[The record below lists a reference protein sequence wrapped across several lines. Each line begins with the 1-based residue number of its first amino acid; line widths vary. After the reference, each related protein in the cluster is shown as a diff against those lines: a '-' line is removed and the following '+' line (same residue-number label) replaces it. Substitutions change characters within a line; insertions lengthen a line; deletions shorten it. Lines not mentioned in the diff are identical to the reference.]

1 MLHLP
6 SSWDQTSRRPRNREP
21 SLRDCIVLSVRSRSP
36 IHSPA
41 AIALRSSVEG
51 AVPRLN
57 LQTNSGSDSSMEPSI
72 ATPAKSV
79 LGNSELDPSTS
90 LIRGLSLLDSVLLLA
105 GGIIGSSIFL
115 TAKDIAGPLPHPVL
129 FLLVWVLGALISL
142 CACFAFAELGS
153 MFPDSGGQYI
163 YLREAYGDLIAFLYG
178 WMLFSVANGGTIAAL
193 SVAAAAYVGQVVPFV
208 SQAHVMFTVL
218 GVAFTRAHLFGLVLI
233 AVLTY
238 VNVVGL
244 RWGALLQNVSTWTK
258 FTAMAAFVGL
268 GFLIGMGHWS
278 NFQSHGV
285 SLTMGLGPSQLISV
299 LGVGLIAVFWAYD
312 GWVYIT
318 WVAGEVK
325 EPRRNVPLAMVLGV
339 LAVAVI
345 YIAMNLTYMY
355 ALPIKEIA
363 SYETIAHA
371 AAAAL
376 FSPRAAAWL
385 SLMIAVSCFSAA
397 ATCTL
402 SGARVYL
409 AMAQDGVFFKKM
421 AVIHPKWRTPA
432 FSLIGQGI
440 WAAALTVS
448 GRYDQLYTYVIY
460 GMVLSY
466 TLTVIALFWLRWKRP
481 DISRPYRC
489 TGYPWLPAI
498 YVLIGA
504 AWTLNTIITRPT
516 EAFWGS
522 AIVLLGVPG
531 YLYWTRSNRTT
542 AAME

>member
-1 MLHLP
+1 MGRIPVLP
-6 SSWDQTSRRPRNREP
+6 ASDD
-21 SLRDCIVLSVRSRSP
+21 SLP
-36 IHSPA
+36 GPK
-41 AIALRSSVEG
+41 
-51 AVPRLN
+51 P
-57 LQTNSGSDSSMEPSI
+57 TDSKP
-72 ATPAKSV
+72 TLV
-79 LGNSELDPSTS
+79 
-90 LIRGLSLLDSVLLLA
+90 RGLGLLDSVLLLVS
-105 GGIIGSSIFL
+105 GIIGSSIFL
-115 TAKDIAGPLPHPVL
+115 TAKDIAGPLPQPVL

-178 WMLFSVANGGTIAAL
+178 WMLFSVANCGSIAAL
-193 SVAAAAYVGQVVPFV
+193 SVASAAYVGQVFPIV
-208 SQAHVMFTVL
+208 SQTHVVFV
-218 GVAFTRAHLFGLVLI
+218 VAGIVVTRAHLLGLVLI

-244 RWGALLQNVSTWTK
+244 RWGTLLQNVSTWTK
-258 FTAMAAFVGL
+258 FIAMAAFVVL
-268 GFLIGMGHWS
+268 GFAIGKGNWS
-278 NFQSHGV
+278 NFHFHGV
-285 SLTMGLGPSQLISV
+285 GLSMGLGSAQLIST

-325 EPRRNVPLAMVLGV
+325 DPRRNVPLAMVLGV
-339 LAVAVI
+339 LAVGVI

-355 ALPIKEIA
+355 ALPLTEIA
-363 SYETIAHA
+363 NHETIAHA
-371 AAAAL
+371 AAAVL
-376 FSPRAAAWL
+376 FSPRAAVWL

-409 AMAQDGVFFKKM
+409 AMAQDGVFFKRM

-432 FSLIGQGI
+432 FSLIGQGV
-440 WAAALTVS
+440 WAAALTLS

-466 TLTVIALFWLRWKRP
+466 TLTVIGMFLLRWKRP
-481 DISRPYRC
+481 EIPRPYRC

-498 YVLIGA
+498 YVLIGTT
-504 AWTLNTIITRPT
+504 WTLNTIFTRPT
-516 EAFWGS
+516 EAFWGT
-522 AIVLLGVPG
+522 AIVLIGVPG
-531 YLYWTRSNRTT
+531 YLYWKRSNRKTS
-542 AAME
+542 